1 MEAVKDDYSGCLGDN
16 SNDKYVVSC
25 RTLHVGSIPYTS
37 PSLLL
42 GYSSSNSSNNHNHS
56 DTDALNY
63 SVEMTLREF
72 QQFLEEG
79 QCWYRNQCQ
88 SGTTRQSDCTPL
100 PIGRNRTGTMM
111 FDPCN
116 ALGAE
121 VSLGDFLMHNHN
133 NIDIKVH
140 EAIHTEEIQVTDNR
154 RSAVLVIMERQHQ
167 QEHELWDDE
176 FNSSLEVQPIHTFDD
191 LMPPN
196 LMNAS
201 FDLHNDDD
209 DDAVTVDM
217 NESYSEDP
225 LDEHYSIIQELGGWV
240 NYDDDDDDDNIES
253 AVLSSPPISLFD
265 IPFLKPM
272 NSCDSLVIIQHTKG
286 CGSNVIENEND
297 DSTNIDRQEQCTING
312 FVNENC
318 RESCHVSEIISH
330 GKENSPIQSFSKYC
344 ADSIIP
350 SANTEGIASI
360 RNHCDKKLLL
370 ECSTNFRDSND
381 RMGVRAFEYS
391 FRAETFAAFLVLQFV
406 VLAVSYYIRYPPD
419 FSSINSA

>member
-1 MEAVKDDYSGCLGDN
+1 MISMEAVTNDYSGCLSDN
-16 SNDKYVVSC
+16 NDKYVISC

-42 GYSSSNSSNNHNHS
+42 GYSSSSNSSNDNHINCS

-79 QCWYRNQCQ
+79 QCWYRNQSQ
-88 SGTTRQSDCTPL
+88 NGTTRQSECVPL

-140 EAIHTEEIQVTDNR
+140 EAIHTEEIQVSDNR

-167 QEHELWDDE
+167 QEHEVWDDE

-191 LMPPN
+191 LIPPN

-225 LDEHYSIIQELGGWV
+225 LDDQYSIIQDLGGWV
-240 NYDDDDDDDNIES
+240 NYDDDDDDDENIES
-253 AVLSSPPISLFD
+253 VVLSSSPISLFD

-272 NSCDSLVIIQHTKG
+272 NSSVSLVIIQHSNE
-286 CGSNVIENEND
+286 CGSNIIEHEND
-297 DSTNIDRQEQCTING
+297 DSTNIDCQQQCTMNG

-318 RESCHVSEIISH
+318 QESCHLVSEIIVH
-330 GKENSPIQSFSKYC
+330 GKEHSPIQSYSNYC
-344 ADSIIP
+344 CDSIIP
-350 SANTEGIASI
+350 TADTEGMI
-360 RNHCDKKLLL
+360 L
-370 ECSTNFRDSND
+370 ECSTNFRDSIERID
-381 RMGVRAFEYS
+381 ISTFECS
-391 FRAETFAAFLVLQFV
+391 FCTETFAAFMMLQFV
-406 VLAVSYYIRYPPD
+406 VLAVSYYLRCPSD
-419 FSSINSA
+419 FSSISSA